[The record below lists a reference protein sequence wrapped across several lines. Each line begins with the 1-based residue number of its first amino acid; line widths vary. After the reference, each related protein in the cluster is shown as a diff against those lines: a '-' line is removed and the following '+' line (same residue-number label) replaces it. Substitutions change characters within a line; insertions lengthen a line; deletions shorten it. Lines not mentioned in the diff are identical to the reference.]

1 MLLIQN
7 GYVMDPKSGREGV
20 MDILVKDK
28 RIEKMG
34 TGLAKGLSEQE
45 LKECQIIDAEGKI
58 VAPGLVD
65 VHVHFREPGFT
76 HKEDI
81 ETGSKAAAKGG
92 FTTVVLM
99 ANVKPQV
106 DNVETLQYI
115 LERGKTTGIH
125 VETCANVTMGM
136 AGKELV
142 DMKTLAENG
151 AVGFTDDGVPI
162 MDVELVKEAM
172 KQVAALDMPISFH
185 EEDATLITNNGINC
199 GKASEFYG
207 IGGSP
212 REAEISLSGRDL
224 QLALETGACINIQHI
239 SSKEA
244 VELVRQAKKQGKN
257 IHAEATPHHFT
268 LNEKA
273 AIKYG
278 TMAKMNP
285 PLREEADRLAII
297 EGLADGTIDLIATD
311 HAPHTA
317 EEKAKPIT
325 EAPSG
330 IIGLETAL
338 SLAITVLVNGRHL
351 TMMQVLEKMAYN
363 PAKMYHLDAGYLA
376 EGGPADIIIID
387 KDALQVFEEYAS
399 KASNTPFTGCKMN
412 GVVCTT
418 ICDGKVVYS
427 YSTKPSIFENKTIL
441 GITCIPYVLILLALV
456 YCYFGIGK
464 ADFYSEGWWG
474 VYNGLVIIGLLLIS
488 TPLGILLLACIL
500 YQIVYFVNW
509 REKRKEKKNNRVNTS
524 DN

>member
-1 MLLIQN
+1 MLLIEN
-7 GYVMDPKSGREGV
+7 GYVMDPKSGREGKLDV
-20 MDILVKDK
+20 LVQDNKIKKIGESLRQQLHAAETDSL
-28 RIEKMG
+28 E
-34 TGLAKGLSEQE
+34 
-45 LKECQIIDAEGKI
+45 IIDAEGKI

-81 ETGSKAAAKGG
+81 VTGSKAAAKGG

-106 DNVETLQYI
+106 DNVETLEYI
-115 LERGKTTGIH
+115 LKRGRETGIH

-136 AGKELV
+136 QGKELV
-142 DMKTLAENG
+142 DMQTLAANG

-162 MDVELVKEAM
+162 MDEALVREAM

-185 EEDATLITNNGINC
+185 EEDASLITNNGINR
-199 GKASEFYG
+199 GKASEYYG

-224 QLALETGACINIQHI
+224 KLALETGACINIQHI

-244 VELVRQAKKQGKN
+244 VELVRQAKAQGKN

-268 LNEKA
+268 LTEEA
-273 AIKYG
+273 AIQYG

-297 EGLADGTIDLIATD
+297 EGLTDGTIDLIATD

-317 EEKAKPIT
+317 EEKGKPIT

-338 SLAITVLVNGRHL
+338 PLAITVLVNGGHL
-351 TMMQVLEKMAYN
+351 SMMQVLEKMAYN

-376 EGGPADIIIID
+376 ENGPADIIIVD
-387 KDALQVFEEYAS
+387 KDAIQVFEEYAS
-399 KASNTPFTGCKMN
+399 KASNTPFTGWELD

-418 ICDGKVVYS
+418 ICDGKVV
-427 YSTKPSIFENKTIL
+427 FQ
-441 GITCIPYVLILLALV
+441 A
-456 YCYFGIGK
+456 
-464 ADFYSEGWWG
+464 
-474 VYNGLVIIGLLLIS
+474 
-488 TPLGILLLACIL
+488 
-500 YQIVYFVNW
+500 
-509 REKRKEKKNNRVNTS
+509 
-524 DN
+524 